1 MYEVFEQLLQKF
13 GITAADVC
21 KATGIRQSTISNW
34 KSRRNLIS
42 GKNAQLIADYF
53 NISVDYLMSGEE
65 KEGGEKYYLNIES
78 SLSREEQRS
87 AFSHAMK
94 HILNCDFQLNDAD
107 QIEVNAHDAKGVF
120 YASVH

>member
-1 MYEVFEQLLQKF
+1 M
-13 GITAADVC
+13 
-21 KATGIRQSTISNW
+21 TINYQ
-34 KSRRNLIS
+34 I
-42 GKNAQLIADYF
+42 QLI
-53 NISVDYLMSGEE
+53 YLPCSTT
-65 KEGGEKYYLNIES
+65 KEPQNVREDDSYTIFIES

-107 QIEVNAHDAKGVF
+107 QIEVNAPDAKGVF

>member
-1 MYEVFEQLLQKF
+1 M
-13 GITAADVC
+13 
-21 KATGIRQSTISNW
+21 TIDYQV
-34 KSRRNLIS
+34 
-42 GKNAQLIADYF
+42 QLIHF
-53 NISVDYLMSGEE
+53 PRSTT
-65 KEGGEKYYLNIES
+65 KEAVVLNEDDSYTIFIES

-87 AFSHAMK
+87 AFSHAMT